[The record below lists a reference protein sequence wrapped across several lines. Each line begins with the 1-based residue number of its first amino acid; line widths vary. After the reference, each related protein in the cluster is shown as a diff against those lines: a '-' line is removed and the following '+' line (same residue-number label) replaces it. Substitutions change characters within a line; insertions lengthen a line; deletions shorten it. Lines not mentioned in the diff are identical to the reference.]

1 MKTKMMKTLKQTLK
15 KLLMRQALLK
25 KRRKVK
31 TMNSSMC

>member
-1 MKTKMMKTLKQTLK
+1 MKTKMMKTLKQILK

-31 TMNSSMC
+31 MMNSSMC